1 MKSHISCMCMIFQFE
16 FGQLYFVYDIGY
28 NFTLFLQNILE
39 FWAVLPRMVVR
50 DRKFACAAEGVTAT
64 PGALPQIWNH
74 FQCSPTLKINITKWK
89 LRFMQLYIVKF
100 RTFRLGD
107 SLLFWLLFLIS
118 LYFFLLQVT
127 RTFQYVC
134 KSWGQIANN
143 CLRHC
148 FPGSSMGKIVTQL
161 LEHLCAPNIKWSPI
175 DSPPTLHNT
184 WRAYRSLYILIFS
197 NLHKGKC
204 RKYIIGALRPL
215 GLNQIP
221 AAMSI
226 EEISWKISV
235 FTGLK

>member
-1 MKSHISCMCMIFQFE
+1 MIACCSDY
-16 FGQLYFVYDIGY
+16 YF
-28 NFTLFLQNILE
+28 
-39 FWAVLPRMVVR
+39 W
-50 DRKFACAAEGVTAT
+50 
-64 PGALPQIWNH
+64 
-74 FQCSPTLKINITKWK
+74 S
-89 LRFMQLYIVKF
+89 LRC
-100 RTFRLGD
+100 
-107 SLLFWLLFLIS
+107 
-118 LYFFLLQVT
+118 FFLLQVT

-184 WRAYRSLYILIFS
+184 WRAYRSLYILIFW

-204 RKYIIGALRPL
+204 RKYIIGALQPPS
-215 GLNQIP
+215 LNQIP

-235 FTGLK
+235 FYRLKVEVWQALKKGIMKPGSPPAHCFWLP